1 MDDYDPCVPNAHIDH
16 APPRLTDTQI
26 KDAAAY
32 VTRRRPHDYTL
43 ILQALG
49 IAS

>member
-1 MDDYDPCVPNAHIDH
+1 MADYDPGVPNAHIDH

-26 KDAAAY
+26 EAAAAY
-32 VTRRRPHDYTL
+32 VIRRRPDDYDV

>member
-1 MDDYDPCVPNAHIDH
+1 MADYDPGVPNAHIDH
-16 APPRLTDTQI
+16 IPPTLTPRQVA
-26 KDAAAY
+26 DATAY
-32 VTRRRPHDYTL
+32 VTRRRPHDSDL